1 MDFKFA
7 MYRNKE
13 EKESVE
19 KENIEKERMEKE
31 KANQPS
37 SVLSNM
43 KSIDSG
49 FEEIS
54 FDNENKKEKEKE
66 KTCNTTMD
74 KGKKV
79 TRANKKSFSY
89 SEFSFDSVVNKY
101 QAGRFHSSLLNQ
113 EFHGFTLQTILEKTA
128 EMSSLKTK
136 QLENIDLEKKLQKV
150 KTRKNIEKWRM
161 HSRKL
166 QKELEQRKMNGEEI
180 NFNENPP
187 FGIDPDWNIET
198 GPKLTP
204 PPPPTLFSKQNP
216 LPLFLIKVILL

>member
-1 MDFKFA
+1 
-7 MYRNKE
+7 MYRDKE
-13 EKESVE
+13 EKEKEEKEKIEKEKVE
-19 KENIEKERMEKE
+19 KEN
-31 KANQPS
+31 ALQLS
-37 SVLSNM
+37 SVL
-43 KSIDSG
+43 SIDSG

-54 FDNENKKEKEKE
+54 YDNENEKEKEKE
-66 KTCNTTMD
+66 ITCNTAID
-74 KGKKV
+74 NGKKV

-89 SEFSFDSVVNKY
+89 SEFSFDTVVHKY

-136 QLENIDLEKKLQKV
+136 QLENIDLDKKLQKV

-180 NFNENPP
+180 NLMKNPP
-187 FGIDPDWNIET
+187 LGIDPDWNIET

-204 PPPPTLFSKQNP
+204 PPLSPQKRVQSAE
-216 LPLFLIKVILL
+216 IMD

>member
-1 MDFKFA
+1 
-7 MYRNKE
+7 MYRDKE
-13 EKESVE
+13 EKEKEE
-19 KENIEKERMEKE
+19 KEKIEKEKVEKE
-31 KANQPS
+31 KALQLS
-37 SVLSNM
+37 SVL
-43 KSIDSG
+43 SIDSG

-54 FDNENKKEKEKE
+54 YDNETEKEKEKE
-66 KTCNTTMD
+66 ITCNTAID
-74 KGKKV
+74 SGKKV

-89 SEFSFDSVVNKY
+89 SEFSFDTVVGKC

-136 QLENIDLEKKLQKV
+136 QLENIDLDKKLQKV

-180 NFNENPP
+180 ILMKNPP
-187 FGIDPDWNIET
+187 LGTDPDWNIET

-204 PPPPTLFSKQNP
+204 PPSLSSKESAECRNYG
-216 LPLFLIKVILL
+216 LIDQ

>member
-1 MDFKFA
+1 
-7 MYRNKE
+7 MYRDKE
-13 EKESVE
+13 EKEKEEKEKIEKEKVE
-19 KENIEKERMEKE
+19 KEN
-31 KANQPS
+31 ALQLS
-37 SVLSNM
+37 SVL
-43 KSIDSG
+43 SIDSG

-54 FDNENKKEKEKE
+54 YDNENEKEKEKE
-66 KTCNTTMD
+66 ITCNTAID
-74 KGKKV
+74 NGKKV

-89 SEFSFDSVVNKY
+89 SEFSFDTVVHKY

-128 EMSSLKTK
+128 EMSTLKTK
-136 QLENIDLEKKLQKV
+136 QLENIDLDKKLQKV

-180 NFNENPP
+180 NLMKNPP
-187 FGIDPDWNIET
+187 LGIDPDWNIET

-204 PPPPTLFSKQNP
+204 PPLSLSSKESAECRNYG
-216 LPLFLIKVILL
+216 

>member
-1 MDFKFA
+1 
-7 MYRNKE
+7 MYRDKE
-13 EKESVE
+13 EKEKEE
-19 KENIEKERMEKE
+19 KEKIEKE
-31 KANQPS
+31 KALQLS
-37 SVLSNM
+37 SVL
-43 KSIDSG
+43 SIDSG

-54 FDNENKKEKEKE
+54 YDNENEKEKEKE
-66 KTCNTTMD
+66 ITCNTAID
-74 KGKKV
+74 NGKKV

-89 SEFSFDSVVNKY
+89 SEFSFDTVVHKY

-128 EMSSLKTK
+128 EMSTLKTK
-136 QLENIDLEKKLQKV
+136 QLENIDLDKKLQKV

-180 NFNENPP
+180 NLMKNPP
-187 FGIDPDWNIET
+187 LGIDPDWNIET

-204 PPPPTLFSKQNP
+204 PPLS
-216 LPLFLIKVILL
+216 LLKRECRVQKLWIN